1 MSGKKVPADEARRDT
16 MTSCAME
23 WKGCA
28 AVVEIV
34 FEEARK
40 RTAAYDGEACVGL
53 CAYAE
58 DGAVWTAYHTEV
70 EPAYGGQ
77 GIAARL
83 VDELVRAA
91 RGRGVKIVPACSYV
105 LRQF

>member
-1 MSGKKVPADEARRDT
+1 VI
-16 MTSCAME
+16 
-23 WKGCA
+23 
-28 AVVEIV
+28 EIV
-34 FEEARK
+34 FEETEK
-40 RTAAYDGEACVGL
+40 RTAAYDGERRVGL

-70 EPAYGGQ
+70 DPAYGGR

-91 RGRGVKIVPACSYV
+91 RERGVRIVPTCSYV
-105 LRQF
+105 LRRFEKKAECRSAQS

>member
-1 MSGKKVPADEARRDT
+1 MI
-16 MTSCAME
+16 
-23 WKGCA
+23 
-28 AVVEIV
+28 EIV
-34 FEEARK
+34 FEETRK
-40 RTAAYDGEACVGL
+40 RTAAYDGETCVGL

-70 EPAYGGQ
+70 EPVYGGQ

-91 RGRGVKIVPACSYV
+91 RERGVKIVPTCSYV
-105 LRQF
+105 LRQFEKTTEYGSVRG

>member
-1 MSGKKVPADEARRDT
+1 
-16 MTSCAME
+16 ME
-23 WKGCA
+23 RSV
-28 AVVEIV
+28 AVIEIV
-34 FEEARK
+34 FEETKK
-40 RTAAYDGEACVGL
+40 RVAAYDGERCVGL

-70 EPAYGGQ
+70 DPVYGGR

-91 RGRGVKIVPACSYV
+91 RERGAKIVPTCSYV
-105 LRQF
+105 LRQFEKKTEYDSVRG

>member
-1 MSGKKVPADEARRDT
+1 MI
-16 MTSCAME
+16 
-23 WKGCA
+23 
-28 AVVEIV
+28 EIV
-34 FEEARK
+34 FEETRK
-40 RTAAYDGEACVGL
+40 RTAAYDGEKCVGL

-70 EPAYGGQ
+70 EPVYGGQ

-91 RGRGVKIVPACSYV
+91 RERGVKIVPTCSYA
-105 LRQF
+105 LRQFEKMTEYDSVRG